1 MGTKLLAN
9 ICFQTE
15 QRQDQR
21 ARPLHTLF
29 DDFMVQ
35 LLLLSNEA
43 FLLKYWKFVKIVL
56 YR

>member
-9 ICFQTE
+9 ICFQT
-15 QRQDQR
+15 QHQR

-35 LLLLSNEA
+35 LLSNEA
-43 FLLKYWKFVKIVL
+43 FILKNWKLVEIVL
-56 YR
+56 QLL

>member
-15 QRQDQR
+15 QRQHQR

-29 DDFMVQ
+29 DDFI
-35 LLLLSNEA
+35 LWYN
-43 FLLKYWKFVKIVL
+43 Y
-56 YR
+56 YRMKHFY